1 MFNKKE
7 WVIKNLKSGFDTN
20 QFTKEYVMTISMQY
34 SMAGVL
40 DDNDLAELANYTEP
54 VVEDVI
60 IPDEMSEDITDT
72 TEPTV
77 DEPIDTVTENVEVT
91 EDGAEDED
99 MDIEVTESE

>member
-40 DDNDLAELANYTEP
+40 DDNDLAELADYTTP
-54 VVEDVI
+54 VSEDVV
-60 IPDEMSEDITDT
+60 IPDETESAYDEQTDA
-72 TEPTV
+72 
-77 DEPIDTVTENVEVT
+77 EVM
-91 EDGAEDED
+91 EEGAEDENI
-99 MDIEVTESE
+99 DIEVTESE

>member
-40 DDNDLAELANYTEP
+40 DDNDLAELADYTAP
-54 VVEDVI
+54 VIEDDI
-60 IPDEMSEDITDT
+60 ATDEASDEGRED
-72 TEPTV
+72 
-77 DEPIDTVTENVEVT
+77 
-91 EDGAEDED
+91 A
-99 MDIEVTESE
+99 

>member
-40 DDNDLAELANYTEP
+40 DDNDLAELADYTAP
-54 VVEDVI
+54 VIEDDIVV
-60 IPDEMSEDITDT
+60 DEVTEDITDIV
-72 TEPTV
+72 EPTV
-77 DEPIDTVTENVEVT
+77 DAPADAEVT
-91 EDGAEDED
+91 EEGAEDGQAD
-99 MDIEVTESE
+99 TEVTESE